1 MTLSTYVRTAAGV
14 VALALLTACGGS
26 DSPSSPA
33 TDPTPQATPVPTPT
47 PPQPLQQRGLSCG
60 LSFGDPTGSCGKSN
74 PDFLPQW
81 ERAVD
86 MTYAKYPQAFDFN
99 EANGNGQYKLVSPG
113 LYLKG
118 MLESLEAQNL
128 CADFPEGSEEIQIKN
143 TQGYHEQWDPQAGGF
158 VRRGVSAYRAT
169 CTPAGFPL
177 PEPPRFS
184 VPGCSLGPSRTFW
197 CQREQSSRH
206 IGAVLAVQQEV
217 FRARPDVFD
226 MNDHQRGTDW
236 PKVLD
241 VATYHAEMLARLKA
255 RGYCVVVDEEL
266 GIKDNNDSSET
277 FDILTAGLYAR
288 GGDGSYRATCV
299 PADF

>member
-1 MTLSTYVRTAAGV
+1 MTLSTYVRSLAGV
-14 VALALLTACGGS
+14 VALATLAACGG
-26 DSPSSPA
+26 DSPAGPPPEPSPTA
-33 TDPTPQATPVPTPT
+33 PPVTQPTPIPALP
-47 PPQPLQQRGLSCG
+47 QRGLSCG
-60 LSFGDPTGSCGKSN
+60 LSFGDPSGSCGREN

-118 MLESLEAQNL
+118 MIENLEAQGL

-143 TQGYHEQWDPQAGGF
+143 SQGYHEQWDPQAGGF

-177 PEPPRFS
+177 PEPPRFA
-184 VPGCSLGPSRTFW
+184 VPGCTIGPSRTFW

-206 IGAVLAVQQEV
+206 IGAVLGVQQEL
-217 FRARPDVFD
+217 FRSRPELFNF
-226 MNDHQRGTDW
+226 NDLQRGTDW
-236 PKVLD
+236 PLVLD
-241 VATYHAEMLARLKA
+241 TVAYETAMRSRLMA
-255 RGYCVVVDEEL
+255 RGYCVVVDLEL
-266 GIKDNNDSSET
+266 GIKDNNDTSEN
-277 FDILTAGLYAR
+277 FDILTSSFHAR